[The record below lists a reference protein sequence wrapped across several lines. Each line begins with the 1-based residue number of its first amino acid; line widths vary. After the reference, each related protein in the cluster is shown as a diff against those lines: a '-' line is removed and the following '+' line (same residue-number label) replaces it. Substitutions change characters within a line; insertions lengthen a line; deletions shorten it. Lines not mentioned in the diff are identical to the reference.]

1 MRLRFDQGTILID
14 EPTASVEALPL
25 VKWDPRVGKHRA
37 PAMAYAAIRAALDG
51 ATWGDQVLA
60 PQPSRPYESSIPTLR
75 PYQELA
81 LDAWEA
87 RARRGVIALLTGA
100 GKSRI
105 GAAAI
110 AKTKLRTLVLV
121 PTRVLMH
128 QWARVLRELGI
139 GPIGLWG
146 DGSRELAPVTVAT
159 YEGALRAASRI
170 GASFE
175 LLVIDEAHHF
185 GHGARDEVLEMCVA
199 EARLGLTATIDVES
213 PAHAR
218 LIELMGPVVFELST
232 GDLAGRWLASLE
244 HVVLRLRLTRA
255 EKLAYDAEMRVFHTG
270 FDPILRGRPG
280 AGWPEIVA
288 IAKATEAGRLALAS
302 LRAARRIISNS
313 AAKQETLGHLLE
325 RHRHSRVLVFTDD
338 NASAYEIAR
347 RHLVMPIT
355 CDIDRKERDR
365 AIAAFREGAL
375 RTLVSARVLN
385 EGLDVPEAEIAII
398 VGGALGARE
407 HVQRVGRVL
416 RPSPGKTA
424 VVYELVVVGTSE
436 RRQAERRQAALGLG
450 TGARS

>member
-1 MRLRFDQGTILID
+1 MRLRFDQGTILIE
-14 EPTASVEALPL
+14 EPTASIDSLDL
-25 VKWDPRVGKHRA
+25 VTWDPRVGKYRA
-37 PAMAYAAIRAALDG
+37 PALAYSAIREALSAEVFDDEVP
-51 ATWGDQVLA
+51 ARQPSA
-60 PQPSRPYESSIPTLR
+60 PQECAIPELR

-87 RARRGVIALLTGA
+87 RGRCGIIALPTGA

-110 AKTKLRTLVLV
+110 VKTGFRTLVLV

-139 GPIGLWG
+139 GPLGVWG
-146 DGSRELAPVTVAT
+146 DGHHELAPVTIAT
-159 YEGALRAASRI
+159 CEGALRAVSKI
-170 GASFE
+170 GACFE

-185 GHGARDEVLEMCVA
+185 GHGARDEVLEMCTA
-199 EARLGLTATIDVES
+199 GARLGLTATIDVDT
-213 PAHAR
+213 PAYLKAAQ
-218 LIELMGPVVFELST
+218 LIGPVVFELST
-232 GDLAGRWLASLE
+232 GDLAGKWLASLE
-244 HVVLRLRLTRA
+244 HVVLRLRLRRT
-255 EKLAYDAEMRVFHTG
+255 EKLAYDAEMRTFHAG
-270 FDPILRGRPG
+270 FDPIVRGRPG
-280 AGWPEIVA
+280 ASWPEIVA
-288 IAKATEAGRLALAS
+288 LAKATEAGRLALAS
-302 LRAARRIISNS
+302 LRAARRIIASS
-313 AAKQETLGHLLE
+313 EAKREALTQLLA
-325 RHRHSRVLVFTDD
+325 RHRDSRVLVFTED

-365 AIAAFREGAL
+365 AISGFREGAL
-375 RTLVSARVLN
+375 RALVSARVLN

-398 VGGALGARE
+398 VGGTLGARE

-436 RRQAERRQAALGLG
+436 RRKAERRQAALGLE
-450 TGARS
+450 ARS